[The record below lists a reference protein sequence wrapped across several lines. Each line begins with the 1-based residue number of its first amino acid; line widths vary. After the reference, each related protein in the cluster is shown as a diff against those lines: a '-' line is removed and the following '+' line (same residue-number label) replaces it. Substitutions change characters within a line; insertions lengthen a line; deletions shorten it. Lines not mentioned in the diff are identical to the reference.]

1 MSMLQLPRIHN
12 ALLLAAMLVC
22 CVTVVAQT
30 RQPGASSPQAP
41 SAVPRSNPT
50 PATTAEPTIGS
61 ITGSV
66 VNEGGQPLAGVRL
79 TVREINGGAG
89 RNAMTDAEGNFHVDG
104 LGPALYIVSAYYPA
118 YVTQPTDGVWPFVHY
133 RLGDSV
139 RFELMRGGVITGTV
153 LNSTGEPV
161 IGVRVRAVMV
171 RTAKGEATRPGTTAF
186 QEKTTDDRGVYRLF
200 GLPSG
205 TYLVSAG
212 GSTSAQSFNLNPF
225 DYDLPTYSPS
235 STRDSAGEITLR
247 AGEEITA
254 DIRYR
259 GETGHTISGS
269 MKVAGPSNGSISLT
283 LVGGMITMATAFQM
297 PTARGFEFPG
307 IADGEYDVVATELKP
322 QPQPG
327 IFPTMWMSE
336 PKRVVVKGADVTGLE
351 LIPRPL
357 AAINGRV
364 VLEPVKAT
372 ACEGKRKPLFTEM
385 VVALQRPEKEN
396 TEKEYLP
403 FLRLLPSPAS
413 PDTNGTFTLRNL
425 SPGRYL
431 FDPRFYARYW
441 YLSSISIAATP
452 KIDPAANWT
461 TIKFGEQIANL
472 TITLAEGAASIRGR
486 LKPAENSEL
495 PSGSGVYLIPAERE
509 KSADVLRY
517 FMTTVQSDGTFSFNN
532 LPPGRYFTLVQPLD
546 AQTDTLAK
554 LRLPESAERRT
565 KLRRAAESQKTNLEL
580 KPCQNLTNYELPIK

>member
-1 MSMLQLPRIHN
+1 MWQLQRIHN
-12 ALLLAAMLVC
+12 ALLLAAMFAFSIS
-22 CVTVVAQT
+22 VVAQT
-30 RQPGASSPQAP
+30 RPQGASSPRP
-41 SAVPRSNPT
+41 SST
-50 PATTAEPTIGS
+50 PVTTAEPTVGN

-66 VNEGGQPLAGVRL
+66 VNESGQPLAGVRVQ
-79 TVREINGGAG
+79 VRDINGGAG
-89 RNAMTDAEGNFHVDG
+89 RSLMTDASGNFHVDG
-104 LGPALYIVSAYYPA
+104 LGAALYFVSAYYPA
-118 YVTQPTDGVWPFVHY
+118 HVTPPTDAVWPFNYY
-133 RLGDSV
+133 RIGDSV
-139 RFELMRGGVITGTV
+139 RFELIRGGVITGTV
-153 LNSTGEPV
+153 LNAAGEPV

-205 TYLVSAG
+205 TYIVSAG
-212 GSTSAQSFNLNPF
+212 GATTAQTFNLNPF
-225 DYDLPTYSPS
+225 DHDLPTYSPS

-259 GETGHTISGS
+259 GEIGHSISGT
-269 MKVAGPSNGSISLT
+269 MKVTGPSNGSISLT
-283 LVGGMITMATAFQM
+283 LVGGMITMATTFQM
-297 PTARGFEFPG
+297 PTSRGFEFPG
-307 IADGEYDVVATELKP
+307 IADGEYEVVATELRQQ
-322 QPQPG
+322 QPQVG
-327 IFPTMWMSE
+327 IFPAMAMSE

-357 AAINGRV
+357 SVITGRV
-364 VLEPVKAT
+364 ALEPAKVA

-385 VVALQRPEKEN
+385 IVTLQRPEREN

-403 FLRLLPSPAS
+403 FLRLQPSPAS
-413 PDTNGTFTLRNL
+413 PDANGNFTLRNV

-461 TIKFGEQIANL
+461 TLKFGEQITNV

-486 LKPAENSEL
+486 LKPAENSEIR
-495 PSGSGVYLIPAERE
+495 SGSAVYLIPAERE
-509 KSADVLRY
+509 KAADVLRY
-517 FMTTVQSDGTFSFNN
+517 FMTSVQPDGTFSFNN
-532 LPPGRYFTLVQPLD
+532 LAPGRYLALVQPLE

-554 LRLPESAERRT
+554 LRLPESAETRA
-565 KLRRAAESQKTNLEL
+565 KLRRAAESQKTNLEI
-580 KPCQNLTNYELPIK
+580 KPCQNLIDYELPIK